1 MAKTR
6 MLGRLRISRALEMMM
21 EFDPFGFFPET
32 QANDWN
38 PHRDWLA
45 PRAMNPAN
53 GMLRFPCQSYVVRTS
68 HHTILIDSCIGNHK
82 QRPARP
88 SWHEKSDDEY
98 LTALAQHGLAPE
110 DIDFVMCT
118 HMHGDHV
125 GWNTRMEDGRWVP
138 TFPNARYIFSQKEL
152 DTWQNT
158 AQDRFSLTPIQDSV
172 LPVIAAGQAQL
183 VSNDFALDDEVW
195 VQSAPGHTPDHLA
208 VNLASGGERAIML
221 GDAVHSP
228 VQCRHPEWTV
238 RVDWDAELAKATRR
252 TLMGELADASTL
264 VLTAHFPLPSAGWFR
279 RDGDSFNFEYDQQ
292 DW

>member
-1 MAKTR
+1 
-6 MLGRLRISRALEMMM
+6 MLGQLRISRALEMIM
-21 EFDPFGFFPET
+21 EFDPYGFFPET
-32 QANDWN
+32 EDHDWT

-45 PRAMNPAN
+45 PEAMNPAN
-53 GMLRFPCQSYVVRTS
+53 GMLRLPCQSYVVRTS

-82 QRPARP
+82 QRPGRP
-88 SWHEKSDDEY
+88 EWHDKTDDQY
-98 LTALAQHGLAPE
+98 LTALAQHGLKPE

-125 GWNTRMEDGRWVP
+125 GWNTRMEDGQWVP
-138 TFPNARYIFSQKEL
+138 TFPNARYVFSKKEL

-158 AQDRFSLTPIQDSV
+158 PQDRFSLTPIQDSV

-183 VSNDFALDDEVW
+183 VDNDFALDDEVW

-208 VNLASGGERAIML
+208 VNLASMGERAIML

-238 RVDWDAELAKATRR
+238 RADWDAELAKATRR
-252 TLMGELADASTL
+252 ALMGELADASTL
-264 VLTAHFPLPSAGWFR
+264 VLTAHFPLPSTGWFR
-279 RDGDSFNFEYDQQ
+279 RDGDSFDFEYDHH

>member
-1 MAKTR
+1 MAMTR
-6 MLGRLRISRALEMMM
+6 TLGQLRISRAFEMMM
-21 EFDPFGFFPET
+21 EFDPLGFFPET
-32 QANDWN
+32 EANDWA
-38 PHRDWLA
+38 PHRAWLE
-45 PRAMNPAN
+45 PQAMNPTN
-53 GMLRFPCQSYVVRTS
+53 GMLRLPCQSYVVRTS

-88 SWHEKSDDEY
+88 EWHEKTDDQY
-98 LTALAQHGLAPE
+98 LTALAQHGLKPE

-125 GWNTRMEDGRWVP
+125 GWNTRMDDGRWVP
-138 TFPNARYIFSQKEL
+138 TFPNARYIFSKKEL

-158 AQDRFSLTPIQDSV
+158 PQDRFSITPIQDSV

-221 GDAVHSP
+221 GDAIHSP

-238 RVDWDAELAKATRR
+238 RADWDAELAKATRR
-252 TLMGELADASTL
+252 TLMGELADSSTL

-279 RDGDSFNFEYDQQ
+279 RDGDSFNFEYDHH